1 MKFGLNQAGF
11 PADDF
16 AETCE
21 IVSSAGYDGVE
32 PNYTTDGRITTEDGR
47 RDMKRIAT
55 DYGLDIPAVSTILH
69 WEYPLS
75 STDEETRQRG
85 IQLGKSMIDAAA
97 AFDADDVLIVPAA
110 IEPETPYEQ
119 AYDLAMDSMTELVR
133 YAANHDVTV
142 AVENVQNNFLYSPGE
157 FEQFVST
164 LSDVGP
170 VGVYLDVGNGFRWGL
185 PNRWIRELGDWISKV
200 HVKDWRKESHVP
212 TYPLQGDIDWNSVC
226 EALADIR
233 YDGWIS
239 AEVPAYQSH
248 PHRMPRQVLDNM
260 TYLFDPIDA
269 NTEVDGA

>member
-16 AETCE
+16 AKTCE
-21 IVSSAGYDGVE
+21 IVSAAGYDGVE
-32 PNYTTDGRITTEDGR
+32 PNYTTNGAIVTEDGQ

-75 STDEETRQRG
+75 STDEATRQRG
-85 IQLGKSMIDAAA
+85 IELGRSMIDAAA
-97 AFDADDVLIVPAA
+97 TFDADDVLIVPAA
-110 IEPETPYEQ
+110 IDSETPYEQ
-119 AYDLAMDSMTELVR
+119 AYDLAVDSMTELVR
-133 YAANHDVTV
+133 YAADRDVTV
-142 AVENVQNNFLYSPGE
+142 AVENVQNNFLYSPAE
-157 FEQFVST
+157 FEQFVSA

-170 VGVYLDVGNGFRWGL
+170 VGVYLDIGNGFRWGL

-200 HVKDWRKESHVP
+200 HVKDWRKESHVS

-226 EALADIR
+226 EALASVG

-239 AEVPAYQSH
+239 AEVPPYQSH
-248 PHRMPRQVLDNM
+248 PHRMPGQVLDNM
-260 TYLFDPIDA
+260 AYLFDPIDA
-269 NTEVDGA
+269 NAAGDRA